1 MHFKALSSTVASLS
15 RREAGEREKDIRLLL
30 FLFGYPP
37 GGSAEE
43 RALNMNWKRKCAF
56 LMKNQSYSI
65 FQVVL
70 RIREW
75 MAGKLLAYFKKDTGC
90 LSRNTWMT
98 NCKRFYI
105 FLKKLL
111 WYIILA
117 KFYFEVLTKKVLLSS
132 ITQVLKKRF

>member
-37 GGSAEE
+37 GASAEE
-43 RALNMNWKRKCAF
+43 RALNMNWKRICAF

-98 NCKRFYI
+98 NCNF
-105 FLKKLL
+105 FKK
-111 WYIILA
+111 YYGIILA
-117 KFYFEVLTKKVLLSS
+117 KFYFEVLTKKVLLRA
-132 ITQVLKKRF
+132 KM